1 MGTEEIYTLDIVKLP
16 IMGIITNFDYTPP
29 VYNLLAHFSYLL
41 FNGYDVAIRYPAV
54 VAGILLIPA
63 AFYLGKEYH
72 SELVG
77 LYLSFF
83 TVVILPFEYYS
94 QYARSY
100 ILSVLFFTLFLIYYI
115 RIKRN
120 TNTKNYEFIFWSLAA
135 VNVWV
140 HLFSIIPVA
149 LLCLDIL
156 IEKKNVLYATL
167 SCILIVPLLNIFKD
181 IISTRNASSGFTY
194 GASALQMIF
203 LLPLEFF
210 NVLFM
215 NVIALFFVGFWIDK
229 DKLKIPLLIC
239 AIITL
244 IIGVVTAIVTPVFP
258 RYLMDVEMVFLLL
271 AAIGCVKI
279 AEIINEK
286 IGKNL
291 NYIILIV
298 IILIFTWMAIPNF
311 ESHFFVQQYV

>member
-29 VYNLLAHFSYLL
+29 VYNLLAHFSYVL
-41 FNGYDVAIRYPAV
+41 FNGYDVAIRFPSV

-63 AFYLGKEYH
+63 AFYLGKEYYN
-72 SELVG
+72 EMAG

-115 RIKRN
+115 RVKRN
-120 TNTKNYEFIFWSLAA
+120 NNKNEELLFWILAA
-135 VNVWV
+135 VNVWI
-140 HLFSIIPVA
+140 HLFAIIPVA
-149 LLCLDIL
+149 LLCLDVL
-156 IEKKNVLYATL
+156 IEKKNILYATL
-167 SCILIVPLLNIFKD
+167 SCILIIPLLNIFKD

-194 GASALQMIF
+194 GASVLQMIF

-215 NVIALFFVGFWIDK
+215 NVIALFTVGLWMDK
-229 DKLKIPLLIC
+229 DKLRIPLTIC
-239 AIITL
+239 AVITL
-244 IIGVVTAIVTPVFP
+244 IVGVAAAIVTPVFP
-258 RYLMDVEMVFLLL
+258 RYLMDVEMVFLLF
-271 AAIGCVKI
+271 AAIGCVKVT
-279 AEIINEK
+279 EILNKK

-291 NYIILIV
+291 DYIILIV
-298 IILIFTWMAIPNF
+298 IILIFAWMAIPNF
-311 ESHFFVQQYV
+311 ESHFFVQQY

>member
-1 MGTEEIYTLDIVKLP
+1 
-16 IMGIITNFDYTPP
+16 
-29 VYNLLAHFSYLL
+29 
-41 FNGYDVAIRYPAV
+41 
-54 VAGILLIPA
+54 
-63 AFYLGKEYH
+63 
-72 SELVG
+72 
-77 LYLSFF
+77 LSFF

-100 ILSVLFFTLFLIYYI
+100 ILSVLFFTIFLIYYI
-115 RIKRN
+115 RIKWDSSKR
-120 TNTKNYEFIFWSLAA
+120 EELLFWILAV
-135 VNVWV
+135 VNVWI
-140 HLFSIIPVA
+140 HLFAIIPVA

-156 IEKKNVLYATL
+156 IEKRNVIYAVI
-167 SCILIVPLLNIFKD
+167 SCILIIPLINIFRD

-215 NVIALFFVGFWIDK
+215 NIVALFVVGFWMDK
-229 DKLKIPLLIC
+229 DKLRIPLIIC

-244 IIGVVTAIVTPVFP
+244 IVGVVAATMTPVFP
-258 RYLMDVEMVFLLL
+258 RYLMDAEMVFLLI

-279 AEIINEK
+279 TEIINEK
-286 IGKNL
+286 IGKNS

>member
-29 VYNLLAHFSYLL
+29 IYNLLAHFSYVL

-54 VAGILLIPA
+54 VAGVLLIPA
-63 AFYLGKEYH
+63 AFYLGKEYYN
-72 SELVG
+72 EMTG

-100 ILSVLFFTLFLIYYI
+100 ILSVLFFTIFLIYYI

-120 TNTKNYEFIFWSLAA
+120 DNKKEELLFWILAA

-140 HLFSIIPVA
+140 HLFAIIPVA

-194 GASALQMIF
+194 GASVLQMVF

-215 NVIALFFVGFWIDK
+215 NVITLFAVGFWTNK
-229 DKLKIPLLIC
+229 DKLKTPLVIC
-239 AIITL
+239 AVITL
-244 IIGVVTAIVTPVFP
+244 IVGVAAAIVTPVFP

-279 AEIINEK
+279 TEIINDK
-286 IGKNL
+286 IGKDL

-298 IILIFTWMAIPNF
+298 TILIFTWMAIPNF
-311 ESHFFVQQYV
+311 ESHFFIQQYV

>member
-1 MGTEEIYTLDIVKLP
+1 MGTEEEYTLNIVRLP
-16 IMGIITNFDYTPP
+16 IFNIITNFDYTPP
-29 VYNLLAHFSYLL
+29 VYNLLAHFSYVL
-41 FNGYDVAIRYPAV
+41 FNGYDVAIRFPSV
-54 VAGILLIPA
+54 IAGILLIPA
-63 AFYLGKEYH
+63 AFYLGKEYYN
-72 SELVG
+72 EMAG

-100 ILSVLFFTLFLIYYI
+100 ILSVLFFTIFLIYYI

-120 TNTKNYEFIFWSLAA
+120 DNKKEELLFWILA
-135 VNVWV
+135 VINVWI

-156 IEKKNVLYATL
+156 IEKKNVLYAVL
-167 SCILIVPLLNIFKD
+167 SCILIAPLLNIFKD
-181 IISTRNASSGFTY
+181 IISTRNASSGFNY

-215 NVIALFFVGFWIDK
+215 NIVALFVVGFWMDK

-239 AIITL
+239 AVITL
-244 IIGVVTAIVTPVFP
+244 IVGVVASIVTPVFP
-258 RYLMDVEMVFLLL
+258 RYLMDAEIVFLLF
-271 AAIGCVKI
+271 AAMGCVKI
-279 AEIINEK
+279 GNILNEK
-286 IGKNL
+286 LHKNF
-291 NYIILIV
+291 NYIILV
-298 IILIFTWMAIPNF
+298 AIILIFTWMAIPNF
-311 ESHFFVQQYV
+311 ESHFFVQQYA